1 MRVGPLVELILYVR
15 DMGAQVAFYRDV
27 LGLTGIEPGDSESYQ
42 DEAWVTFEL
51 DGVKLALANSG
62 EGDPGTDGP
71 ALVFQVMDLDAWV
84 ERLRSHGIEPD
95 DEYEPYP
102 GARGVGACDPEGF
115 PFHLVEAP
123 IPGPS

>member
-15 DMGAQVAFYRDV
+15 DMGTQVRFYRDV
-27 LGLTGIEPGDSESYQ
+27 LGLGGIEPEHSDDYGDES
-42 DEAWVTFEL
+42 WVTFDLE
-51 DGVKLALANSG
+51 GVKLALASDGDG
-62 EGDPGTDGP
+62 EPGSDGP
-71 ALVFQVMDLDAWV
+71 ALVFQVVDLDAWI
-84 ERLRSHGIEPD
+84 ERLRGHGIEPD

-115 PFHLVEAP
+115 PFHLVESP